1 MKLRLSVKETN
12 REYVSSELTAHGIE
26 ISEDAEYSV
35 TESPGGNYL
44 TVKDSK
50 GDKVRIACNDIVY
63 IESYGRNVDVHT
75 TDGSYR
81 TQERIYQL
89 EEFLDKSRFTRVSNS
104 VIVQKKH
111 IKKIRPSLSMKFII
125 TMSEGTVIDV
135 TRSYYSSFRSF
146 LGI

>member
-50 GDKVRIACNDIVY
+50 GDKVRITCTDIVF

-75 TDGSYR
+75 TEGSYR

>member
-12 REYVSSELTAHGIE
+12 REYVSSELTDHGIE

-50 GDKVRIACNDIVY
+50 GDKVRITCTDIVF

-75 TDGSYR
+75 TEGSYR

>member
-1 MKLRLSVKETN
+1 MKLRLSVKEKN
-12 REYVSSELTAHGIE
+12 REYVTGELNAHGIE
-26 ISEDAEYSV
+26 IDEDAEYSII
-35 TESPGGNYL
+35 ESPGGNYL

-50 GDKVRIACNDIVY
+50 GDRVSIPCADIVF
-63 IESYGRNVDVHT
+63 IESYGRIVDVHT
-75 TDGSYR
+75 TEGSYR
-81 TQERIYQL
+81 TQERIYRL
-89 EEFLDKSRFTRVSNS
+89 EEFLDSSRFTRVSNS

-111 IKKIRPSLSMKFII
+111 IKKVRPSLSMKFII